1 MICILHS
8 ALWIYVH
15 CALCRCALCRCA
27 NPWPGPPS
35 CVIVQSSGQNRD
47 TQPQTILHI
56 SYIFKQSYTDTNHI
70 FLYCSIS
77 FSPNKYFLLLYY
89 QTFLGGLGCSR
100 VLLGFRWE
108 FGCSGGFCLSGS
120 PPRLL
125 HLYVGLGV
133 AATGLVTRVIVAAL
147 ALKAALRGGSQ
158 PQLAIP
164 ALALALALAFAL
176 AILAP

>member
-1 MICILHS
+1 MCIVEKC
-8 ALWIYVH
+8 IVKM
-15 CALCRCALCRCA
+15 CRCALCRCA

-100 VLLGFRWE
+100 VLLGLDVQE
-108 FGCSGGFCLSGS
+108 DSVSVVHHLGS
-120 PPRLL
+120 SISTSDSVSLP
-125 HLYVGLGV
+125 
-133 AATGLVTRVIVAAL
+133 
-147 ALKAALRGGSQ
+147 
-158 PQLAIP
+158 P
-164 ALALALALAFAL
+164 AL
-176 AILAP
+176 